1 MCNRITAL
9 VFGLLLGLCVHAA
22 PTQVDHGELDPTG
35 QPEYKEGVYVG
46 NTAAYSA
53 DTTLPADKGVMAADN
68 PDLRP
73 LSQQERADQLA
84 KNDPFGGALTIMS
97 MCIVVM
103 ALIVLSVLFL
113 CFGRIS
119 SALQRRRKKEA
130 HGPAATDDHEEEDS
144 GEVIAAIAAALAEH
158 YSGKHDMEDYI
169 LTIRSMKRSYSPWNS
184 KIYNLRVLPQVKH

>member
-1 MCNRITAL
+1 
-9 VFGLLLGLCVHAA
+9 
-22 PTQVDHGELDPTG
+22 
-35 QPEYKEGVYVG
+35 
-46 NTAAYSA
+46 
-53 DTTLPADKGVMAADN
+53 
-68 PDLRP
+68 
-73 LSQQERADQLA
+73 
-84 KNDPFGGALTIMS
+84 MS
-97 MCIVVM
+97 MCIVVA
-103 ALIVLSVLFL
+103 ALIVLSILFL